1 MIAHIV
7 TIILSVGCGLW
18 FLVSLSVVFNLFT
31 IPRIE
36 KIRPPF
42 PETWPKLAVIVPAC
56 NEGDSIE
63 AAMRTR
69 LKETYPNIQFVIVD
83 DRSTDDTGAIADRVA
98 ADDPRFVVVHNDVLP
113 EGWLGKVHALHRG
126 VAITDSDW
134 VLFTDAD
141 VHIEPGVLEK
151 VIAWCEYRKLDQL
164 TLLPRLE
171 PGGFW
176 LNALH
181 AFFLRFATGLP
192 AALYAVESPKTRM
205 AAGAGAFNLFRRS
218 ALARTPGM
226 ECLRLEIVDDGG
238 LAILIKAY
246 GGKCSLINGS
256 DGVHLRWYPSVCAM
270 KRGFEKNGFAIA
282 NFSLPAM
289 LVMCSLMV
297 AFEWLPF
304 VALLQMSHPGLQ
316 LLGGLA
322 IMNAVVAT
330 GVSSY
335 GGRSPVMPAI
345 VYPVAATLM
354 AYFLFRSGVLAVWRK
369 GITWRGTFYPL
380 KEFRGFGRVIIEGR
394 KAVEK

>member
-1 MIAHIV
+1 
-7 TIILSVGCGLW
+7 
-18 FLVSLSVVFNLFT
+18 
-31 IPRIE
+31 
-36 KIRPPF
+36 
-42 PETWPKLAVIVPAC
+42 
-56 NEGDSIE
+56 
-63 AAMRTR
+63 

-83 DRSTDDTGAIADRVA
+83 DRSTDDTGVIADRVA

-126 VAITDSDW
+126 IEMTDSDW

-151 VIAWCEYRKLDQL
+151 VIAWCEHRKLDQL

-171 PGGFW
+171 AGGFW

-226 ECLRLEIVDDGG
+226 ESLRLEIVDDGG
-238 LAILIKAY
+238 LAFLLKAY
-246 GGKCSLINGS
+246 GAKCSIINGS
-256 DGVHLRWYPSVCAM
+256 NDVHLRWYPSVGAM

-282 NFSLPAM
+282 NYSLPAM
-289 LVMCSLMV
+289 LVMCTLMV
-297 AFEWLPF
+297 VFEWLPF
-304 VALLQMSHPGLQ
+304 VALLQLGHPVVQ
-316 LLGGLA
+316 ILGGLA
-322 IMNAVVAT
+322 IINAIIAT

-335 GGRSPVMPAI
+335 GGRSPVIPAI
-345 VYPVAATLM
+345 AYPVAATLM

-369 GITWRGTFYPL
+369 GISWRGTFYPL
-380 KEFRGFGRVIIEGR
+380 KDLRGFERIIIKGR
-394 KAVEK
+394 KTDENVN